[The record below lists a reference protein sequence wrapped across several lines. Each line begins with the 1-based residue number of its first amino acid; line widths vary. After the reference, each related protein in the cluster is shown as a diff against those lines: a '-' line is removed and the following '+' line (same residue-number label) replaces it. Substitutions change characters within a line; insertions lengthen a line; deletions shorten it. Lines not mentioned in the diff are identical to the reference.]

1 MFKNYLLVA
10 LRSLWRQKTYSFI
23 NVFGF
28 AIGLAVCLII
38 SFYVIDDLTYDRFHQ
53 DAHRIYHLLTLDSS
67 EADGALAYSITSG
80 PLAAGMAE
88 NVPEV
93 AACTR
98 LSNFGQLGI
107 RLQSGDTPSPEDEI
121 VNARAI
127 AADSSFFDV
136 FSFGIERGNAT
147 TPLANLKGVYITQN
161 LADRIFP
168 DGTEAVGQPIPIP
181 VLEDAFVAGII
192 AEVPTNS
199 HLQFDMLIP
208 LDVTTNPV
216 WWNSWENLALI
227 GYFKLHPGTNPDE
240 ALRKIETY
248 AREGGFA
255 DVFKPGM
262 QPLLDVHLGSEHL
275 RYDFMNTG
283 KNDHMKVYT
292 LGIIAILVLLIASIN
307 FINLSSARAARRAR
321 EVGLRKV
328 VGGMRKQ
335 LIMQFLGESLLITLL
350 AMILAIT
357 MFELALPYLNNFLQ
371 KQLSFNLIQNYR
383 FSLMIFGISIVV
395 GLLAGIYPA
404 LVLSSFNPVHVL
416 QGSFSTSSRGIL
428 LRRILVIG
436 QFAVS
441 IALIISVFIVLDQIN
456 FLNSVDLGY
465 NRDNVITIRNFAGD
479 QTDVVAQRLRTLPYV
494 KAVGTATN
502 LPGRTMVRLEV
513 VPEGSNDKGAM
524 LDRLRIDEHLADV
537 LSFSIV
543 EGRNFSADFPGD
555 PENSVLINQSAAEAF
570 GWANPIG
577 KRLTMID
584 ENEARLQ
591 RTVIGV
597 VKDFNFTTARR
608 KVNPMVLPH
617 SGQIFDRF
625 MIKLQPGTDAAA
637 ALQEITTLFQELAPE
652 TPFNPFFLN
661 DIFNFQF
668 RQDRTFATNIAVFS
682 ILAILVACLG
692 LFGLASFTI
701 QQRYREI
708 AVRKVLGSP
717 LRSIVGLLMKEFTR
731 WVIIANCIAWPLA
744 WFFMRRWLSHF
755 VYQTPIK
762 PAIFIISGCLAL
774 VIAAVTISAQT
785 IKAALL
791 NPVEALKYE

>member
-1 MFKNYLLVA
+1 
-10 LRSLWRQKTYSFI
+10 
-23 NVFGF
+23 
-28 AIGLAVCLII
+28 
-38 SFYVIDDLTYDRFHQ
+38 
-53 DAHRIYHLLTLDSS
+53 
-67 EADGALAYSITSG
+67 
-80 PLAAGMAE
+80 
-88 NVPEV
+88 
-93 AACTR
+93 
-98 LSNFGQLGI
+98 
-107 RLQSGDTPSPEDEI
+107 
-121 VNARAI
+121 
-127 AADSSFFDV
+127 
-136 FSFGIERGNAT
+136 
-147 TPLANLKGVYITQN
+147 
-161 LADRIFP
+161 
-168 DGTEAVGQPIPIP
+168 
-181 VLEDAFVAGII
+181 
-192 AEVPTNS
+192 
-199 HLQFDMLIP
+199 
-208 LDVTTNPV
+208 
-216 WWNSWENLALI
+216 
-227 GYFKLHPGTNPDE
+227 
-240 ALRKIETY
+240 
-248 AREGGFA
+248 
-255 DVFKPGM
+255 
-262 QPLLDVHLGSEHL
+262 
-275 RYDFMNTG
+275 
-283 KNDHMKVYT
+283 
-292 LGIIAILVLLIASIN
+292 
-307 FINLSSARAARRAR
+307 
-321 EVGLRKV
+321 
-328 VGGMRKQ
+328 
-335 LIMQFLGESLLITLL
+335 
-350 AMILAIT
+350 
-357 MFELALPYLNNFLQ
+357 
-371 KQLSFNLIQNYR
+371 
-383 FSLMIFGISIVV
+383 
-395 GLLAGIYPA
+395 
-404 LVLSSFNPVHVL
+404 VHVL

-555 PENSVLINQSAAEAF
+555 PENSVLINQSAAESF